1 MDNNNSNEDNSNMD
15 MEMDRMSNYTEDWLG
30 RPKRTRTEIMETC
43 MYSLEFQFSN
53 FCQEFA

>member
-1 MDNNNSNEDNSNMD
+1 MD

-30 RPKRTRTEIMETC
+30 RPKRTRTEIMKTC
-43 MYSLEFQFSN
+43 MYSLQFQFSN

>member
-30 RPKRTRTEIMETC
+30 KKEPALRSWKHVCI
-43 MYSLEFQFSN
+43 L
-53 FCQEFA
+53 